1 MVAPETARLNSMR
14 EHLSYGD
21 ILFDVGAEK
30 GDQSVLY
37 SAFVGAQSMC
47 LFESEPLVWP
57 NIRHEFYDNGLPN
70 PMACYVGL
78 VSNVT
83 ASPTT
88 DYDDHLVS
96 GWPAC
101 SYANP
106 TTDRTFRYIHQHTA
120 TTKQT
125 RLDDWAA
132 DNGIVPAAIT
142 MDIEGAEY
150 VALLGTEHILK
161 MHRPLVWV
169 SIHPDLMERD
179 YESTPEELL
188 SFVEGLGYRGTW
200 LGRDHEDHWL
210 LEPT

>member
-47 LFESEPLVWP
+47 LFESEPRVWP

-88 DYDDHLVS
+88 DYDDHMMPN

-101 SYANP
+101 AWGHP

-125 RLDDWAA
+125 RLDDWMRST
-132 DNGIVPAAIT
+132 DIVPTAIT

-150 VALLGTEHILK
+150 IALLGAENILAT
-161 MHRPLVWV
+161 HRPLVWV

-179 YESTPEELL
+179 YESTPEELYAYMTR
-188 SFVEGLGYRGTW
+188 LGYTGTH
-200 LGRDHEDHWL
+200 LGTDHEEHHFFQ
-210 LEPT
+210 